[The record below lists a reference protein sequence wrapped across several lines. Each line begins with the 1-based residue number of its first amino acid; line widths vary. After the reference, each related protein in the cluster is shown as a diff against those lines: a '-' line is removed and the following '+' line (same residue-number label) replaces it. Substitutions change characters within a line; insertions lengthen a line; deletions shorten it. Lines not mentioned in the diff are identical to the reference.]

1 MLLLISCGNNLN
13 GVYKNTDDKSLFKEI
28 EFVGKNTVI
37 IHSWMDLSYGYVR
50 DGDVIRLSGEA
61 SGVFFTVDDRKTL
74 IGGGMFFS
82 GEKFVKQ

>member
-37 IHSWMDLSYGYVR
+37 IRSWMDLSYGYVR
-50 DGDVIRLSGEA
+50 DGDVIRLSN
-61 SGVFFTVDDRKTL
+61 GVFFTVDDRKTL